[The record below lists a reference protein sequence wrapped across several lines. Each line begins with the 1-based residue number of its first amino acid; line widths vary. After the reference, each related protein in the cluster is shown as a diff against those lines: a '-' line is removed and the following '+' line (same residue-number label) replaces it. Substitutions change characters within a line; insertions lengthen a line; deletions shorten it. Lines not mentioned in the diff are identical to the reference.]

1 MISGKD
7 NLIQQEITGVILVGR
22 IYSVTANDSM
32 ILNIVDNDLP
42 EAERQLALWQSRH
55 QDDCFIV
62 GKNPLKLDI
71 KTTFFPDQ
79 EQKIQRE
86 KYVQR
91 KRLKNSR
98 YSRNLSQ
105 RRFRQ

>member
-86 KYVQR
+86 AYVKRRQLKYGNH
-91 KRLKNSR
+91 KE
-98 YSRNLSQ
+98 NLSQ